1 MRESTTKMKSSCFST
16 YHLLDEDSIF
26 TRNSF
31 INFVPSA
38 FSKKV
43 MRNGSTIYYQQIKLE
58 VSTLLKVGIPVI
70 IAQLLQMSMS
80 FVDTVMAGRLSP
92 EDLAAVAVGSSILL
106 PFVVLCLGCM
116 MAVTPIVAQNVGA
129 RRFWQIGK
137 NARQVLWLSQ
147 ILALPSFFLL
157 RNLDAAFPL
166 IGVTEEIIPI
176 AGGYLRAIS
185 WGIFPAY
192 AFGALR
198 YFNEGLSVTR
208 PAMYI
213 AGIGLLVNIPANYI
227 LMFGKLGFPRLGA
240 VGTGYASAIVFAVMF
255 IVMFWFTYKFEA
267 YKRFGI
273 FDRFRL
279 PEKKYLGELLR
290 IGVPIGV
297 STTMEVSMFAVVS
310 LLVSTISTVAIAG
323 HQIAINFA
331 SMAFMIPFGL
341 SVAISARVGQSI
353 GRKKP
358 AEARFRGYVGI
369 AVSCCI
375 MTGTALL
382 MFLFPEAITSIY
394 TDDVPVTE
402 VAVQLLFM
410 AAIFQLSDGLQV
422 SGFGA
427 LRGLKDTKV
436 PMYVNLVAYWLI
448 GIPVAYYLGF
458 IADFGAQGLWGG
470 LIAGLTVAGI
480 LHNIRFY
487 RKTAKLGA
495 GG

>member
-1 MRESTTKMKSSCFST
+1 MTTDKIT
-16 YHLLDEDSIF
+16 Y
-26 TRNSF
+26 RNE
-31 INFVPSA
+31 I
-38 FSKKV
+38 
-43 MRNGSTIYYQQIKLE
+43 RQE
-58 VSTLLKVGIPVI
+58 VSTLLKIGVPVI

-116 MAVTPIVAQNVGA
+116 MAVTPIVAQNVGG
-129 RRFWQIGK
+129 RRFKQIGK

-147 ILALPSFFLL
+147 FLALPSFFLL
-157 RNLDAAFPL
+157 RHLDFAFPL
-166 IGVTEEIIPI
+166 IGVTEEIVPI
-176 AGGYLRAIS
+176 ATGYLKAIS

-227 LMFGKLGFPRLGA
+227 LMFGKLGFPQLGA
-240 VGTGYASAIVFAVMF
+240 IGTGYASAIVFAVMF
-255 IVMFWFTYKFEA
+255 AAMLWFTIRFEA
-267 YKRFGI
+267 YRRFDI
-273 FDRFRL
+273 FGKFRL

-290 IGVPIGV
+290 IGVPIGI
-297 STTMEVSMFAVVS
+297 SSTMEVSMFAVVS

-323 HQIAINFA
+323 HQVAINFA

-341 SVAISARVGQSI
+341 SVAISARVGQSV
-353 GRKKP
+353 GRKRIT
-358 AEARFRGYVGI
+358 EARFRGYVGVGV
-369 AVSCCI
+369 ACCI
-375 MTGTALL
+375 MALTALT
-382 MFLFPEAITSIY
+382 MYLFPEAITAIY
-394 TDDVPVTE
+394 TDDKAVTE
-402 VAVQLLFM
+402 VAVQLLLM

-436 PMYVNLVAYWLI
+436 PMYVNLVAYWLV

-458 IADFGAQGLWGG
+458 IADYGAPGLWVG

-480 LHNIRFY
+480 LHNIRFF
-487 RKTAKLGA
+487 RKTKAMGA
-495 GG
+495 

>member
-1 MRESTTKMKSSCFST
+1 MDTKQKT
-16 YHLLDEDSIF
+16 Y
-26 TRNSF
+26 RND
-31 INFVPSA
+31 
-38 FSKKV
+38 
-43 MRNGSTIYYQQIKLE
+43 IKQE
-58 VSTLLKVGIPVI
+58 VSNLLKIGVPVI

-106 PFVVLCLGCM
+106 PFIVLCLGCM

-129 RRFWQIGK
+129 RRFKQIGK

-157 RNLDAAFPL
+157 WHLDFAFPI
-166 IGVTEEIIPI
+166 IGVTEEIVPI
-176 AGGYLRAIS
+176 ATGYLKAIS

-213 AGIGLLVNIPANYI
+213 AGIGLMVNIPANYV
-227 LMFGKLGFPRLGA
+227 LMFGKLGFPQLGA
-240 VGTGYASAIVFAVMF
+240 IGTGYASAIVFTVMF
-255 IVMFWFTYKFEA
+255 IAMLWFTVDFEA
-267 YKRFGI
+267 YKRFDI
-273 FDRFRL
+273 FGKFRL

-290 IGVPIGV
+290 IGIPIGV
-297 STTMEVSMFAVVS
+297 SSTMEVSMFAIVS

-323 HQIAINFA
+323 HQVAINFA

-353 GRKKP
+353 GRKRPK
-358 AEARFRGYVGI
+358 EARFRGFVGVGV
-369 AVSCCI
+369 ASCI
-375 MTGTALL
+375 MTLSAL
-382 MFLFPEAITSIY
+382 FIYLFPEAISSIY
-394 TDDVPVTE
+394 TDDKAVTE
-402 VAVQLLFM
+402 VAVQLLLM

-427 LRGLKDTKV
+427 LRGLKDTKI

-458 IADFGAQGLWGG
+458 IADFGAQGLWMG

-480 LHNIRFY
+480 LHNLRFY
-487 RKTAKLGA
+487 IKTKAMGA
-495 GG
+495 

>member
-1 MRESTTKMKSSCFST
+1 MEKKQPA
-16 YHLLDEDSIF
+16 
-26 TRNSF
+26 TRAN
-31 INFVPSA
+31 
-38 FSKKV
+38 
-43 MRNGSTIYYQQIKLE
+43 IKQE
-58 VSTLLKVGIPVI
+58 VSSLLRIGVPVI

-106 PFVVLCLGCM
+106 PFIVLCLGCM

-129 RRFWQIGK
+129 RRFRQIGK

-147 ILALPSFFLL
+147 ILAIPSFFLL

-166 IGVTEEIIPI
+166 IGVTEEIVPI
-176 AGGYLRAIS
+176 AAGYLRAIS

-198 YFNEGLSVTR
+198 YFSEGLSVTR

-213 AGIGLLVNIPANYI
+213 AGIGLMVNIPANYV
-227 LMFGKLGFPRLGA
+227 LMFGKLGFPQLGA
-240 VGTGYASAIVFAVMF
+240 VGTGYASAIVFTVMF
-255 IVMFWFTYKFEA
+255 VAMLLFTVKFEA
-267 YKRFGI
+267 YKRFEI

-290 IGVPIGV
+290 IGVPIGI
-297 STTMEVSMFAVVS
+297 SSTMEVTMFAVVS
-310 LLVSTISTVAIAG
+310 LLVSTIGTVVIAG
-323 HQIAINFA
+323 HQVAINFA

-341 SVAISARVGQSI
+341 SVAISARVGQSV
-353 GRKKP
+353 GRNRP
-358 AEARFRGYVGI
+358 REARFRGYVGVG
-369 AVSCCI
+369 VSCCI
-375 MTGTALL
+375 MACTALT
-382 MFLFPEAITSIY
+382 MYLFPEQIASIY
-394 TDDVPVTE
+394 TDDAEVIT
-402 VAVQLLFM
+402 VAVQLLFL

-458 IADFGAQGLWGG
+458 GAGYGAPGLWTG

-480 LHNIRFY
+480 LHNIRFF
-487 RKTAKLGA
+487 RKTGSMGA
-495 GG
+495 